1 MKNKLRNVIVIM
13 FIIIILGFIAYSIY
27 WKIPNSLTRT
37 GIIASKENGK
47 VIVKS
52 SVDTT
57 EIDFVFYENNNIKVK
72 NTDGKRIDISGL
84 NIGDKIKVNYKEE
97 KMKRLLHIFPE
108 EIKNIKLIEKIES
121 NSDNHFTEEDLLYN
135 NFEFFATINPKG
147 SITIEIGRYLED
159 IEESLPMNLEAK
171 ILKRSN
177 ENTSE
182 YIEMKQYNSDE
193 ISYKIYTKFDSN
205 IEIQNKNDEMNL
217 EIGKYVLRIEGDK
230 IGVIKVPFEINKSGT
245 LQW

>member
-1 MKNKLRNVIVIM
+1 MKLIKNIIVIIL
-13 FIIIILGFIAYSIY
+13 IIIILGFIAYSIY
-27 WKIPNSLTRT
+27 WKLPNSLIKT
-37 GIIASKENGK
+37 GIIVSNENGK

-57 EIDFVFYENNNIKVK
+57 KIDFIFYENNDIKVK
-72 NTDGKRIDISGL
+72 NIDGKRIDISDL

-97 KMKRLLHIFPE
+97 KIKRALHIFPT

-121 NSDNHFTEEDLLYN
+121 NNDNHFTEDDLLYN
-135 NFEFFATINPKG
+135 NFEIYTNFKSKD
-147 SITIEIGRYLED
+147 SITLIINQYSDD
-159 IEESLPMNLEAK
+159 IEGSLPINLEAK
-171 ILKRSN
+171 ILKISN

-182 YIEMKQYNSDE
+182 YIEIKQYNDDE
-193 ISYKIYTKFDSN
+193 ISYNIFTKFESN

-230 IGVIKVPFEINKSGT
+230 LGVIKVPFEIDNNNNI
-245 LQW
+245 LY